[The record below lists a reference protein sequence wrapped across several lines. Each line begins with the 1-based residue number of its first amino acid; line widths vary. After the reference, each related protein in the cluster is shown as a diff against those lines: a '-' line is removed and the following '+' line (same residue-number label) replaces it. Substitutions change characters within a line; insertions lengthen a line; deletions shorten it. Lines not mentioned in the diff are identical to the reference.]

1 MVVRRLVFPLC
12 MVGLA
17 VGCAPRPA
25 PISPAELSDL
35 QARVA
40 REPDNGTVLLRYA
53 AALRAADRCNE
64 ALPAA
69 RRGMNLE
76 PKNALGPLVVGSCLE
91 VDQRY
96 DDAIATYRT
105 YLATNPDARGAGAVR
120 ARELLALRASATV
133 AARQAVAREAELAQQ
148 PADPQTLAV
157 LPLRVVGDSMYEPL
171 SRGLAQMLTSD
182 LALLERFRMVERMR
196 LGALLNEMN
205 LGQTGRVDPATAAR
219 VGHLIRAGRMVQ
231 GLANIPSDGPVQLEA
246 SVVQGTG
253 EVTSPTET
261 QGRLRDL
268 LRLEKDIVVGLA
280 DRLGYRLSEAERTA
294 ILENGTQ
301 NLTAFLAYSRGLEAE
316 DRGDYAQAARY
327 YQAAVQADPGFRQA
341 RQGFQATS
349 AAPTVEAAGPAET
362 PVLAAEEP
370 ATVLGELGEQV
381 TNALGTTVADLAPTT
396 VEQVTAITTPT
407 QAAVTT
413 TTAQPPPP
421 SVVPPATVTGTIR
434 IVFRLP

>member
-1 MVVRRLVFPLC
+1 
-12 MVGLA
+12 
-17 VGCAPRPA
+17 
-25 PISPAELSDL
+25 
-35 QARVA
+35 
-40 REPDNGTVLLRYA
+40 
-53 AALRAADRCNE
+53 
-64 ALPAA
+64 
-69 RRGMNLE
+69 
-76 PKNALGPLVVGSCLE
+76 
-91 VDQRY
+91 
-96 DDAIATYRT
+96 
-105 YLATNPDARGAGAVR
+105 
-120 ARELLALRASATV
+120 
-133 AARQAVAREAELAQQ
+133 
-148 PADPQTLAV
+148 
-157 LPLRVVGDSMYEPL
+157 
-171 SRGLAQMLTSD
+171 MLTSD

-261 QGRLRDL
+261 QGRLHDL
-268 LRLEKDIVVGLA
+268 LRLEKNLVVGLA

-341 RQGFQATS
+341 RQGFQAAS
-349 AAPTVEAAGPAET
+349 AAPTVEAAGPDET

-370 ATVLGELGEQV
+370 ATALADLTEPVSTAIG
-381 TNALGTTVADLAPTT
+381 TALGDLASTT
-396 VEQVTAITTPT
+396 AEQATAIATPIQ
-407 QAAVTT
+407 QAFNAPI
-413 TTAQPPPP
+413 AQSQPGLPP
-421 SVVPPATVTGTIR
+421 STLTGTIR